1 MPRYPTEFKRAIQ
14 EKIIS
19 PRSVSISFL
28 AKTLGISKSTL
39 YRWLR
44 EAMEMTNK
52 FPREKIKHPEQTM
65 SLKSTQ
71 ELLQITITTVIK
83 I

>member
-1 MPRYPTEFKRAIQ
+1 MPRYPAEFKRAIQ

-19 PRSVSISFL
+19 PRSVSISLL
-28 AKTLGISKSTL
+28 AKTLGISKNTL

-52 FPREKIKHPEQTM
+52 CPGEKIKLLEQTM
-65 SLKSTQ
+65 SPKSTQ
-71 ELLQITITTVIK
+71 KLLQVTITTVIK